1 MVSELVKTWILETSA
16 HINIERAQSCKNIK
30 LQGTLSTMSSIKLK
44 KQKRDN
50 SVVLSK
56 FLYIIRI
63 VTNTNF
69 QQSQAQHQESKN
81 ANTNQ
86 ATLFISYAS
95 KPLKIKK
102 KAKTKLEKS

>member
-1 MVSELVKTWILETSA
+1 
-16 HINIERAQSCKNIK
+16 
-30 LQGTLSTMSSIKLK
+30 MSSIKLKKQK

-63 VTNTNF
+63 VTNTDLFRVEAYPKLISSNLKLSIKN
-69 QQSQAQHQESKN
+69 QKN